1 MMKGDFTRWTF
12 DASKQYS
19 SVRLQQGRVLLDA
32 DWNEQLD
39 IMGYRETTAN
49 KEIIGLNGVPNLT
62 SFAIEIDEEG
72 VIQLGKGLCYVDG
85 ILCENDENQE
95 SSGEEEITGDYLA
108 YLEVWQH
115 HVTAIEAEELR
126 EKALGGPDTT
136 TRTQTYWQVKLSRFI
151 TSESPEKWQ
160 VKWKN
165 FLEEREQKGKLV
177 VRATGTT
184 ILPNDLYRVEI
195 HQGGKYEETTT
206 FKWAR
211 NNGSMAARV
220 ESIDSNRVTIISNPQ
235 AQFQVEDWIE
245 ITDEEKVKGGEPGF
259 FAKINNIQGNDLIL
273 DPEAGDEI
281 IGLDPRNIITTVRI
295 WGAEAS
301 TIVEENEDGGYK
313 TLENGIE
320 VKFEENGASKY
331 RTGDYWLIPTRSQEE
346 IVWPPGGEEPHGI
359 DYHYCPLAIVKYT
372 QETDTWEFVKDCRQV
387 FPGMTEVA
395 RATAVTDDDGII
407 KGTELSIGVQS
418 YNDSRRAYPDD
429 EKDKYTEDNLD
440 IQGGKHLKLNVGFW
454 KDELDGVLW
463 PADGDRVEGMSFCV
477 SDRPRMELD
486 KYGRLGIGPGDD
498 GSGTKEPKAW
508 LDLQP
513 NWYTDDE
520 PPANGN
526 EEYVGLR
533 INPTFPGDGK
543 KEYGLKVENS
553 DVEIG
558 GNLTVEGKSHL
569 KSIVGIGTAPEKTIG
584 VNVGLSLSVPEGV
597 IPGEVVGLKLQP
609 TLNASNTGDQLTG
622 LHINPVFQNDSQS
635 GVKHY
640 GLIVEKGK
648 VGIGTIDP
656 TAGLELTPTLDAS
669 NNDDHLTGLLINPDF
684 QHHSQSGVKDYGL
697 KVEKGKV
704 GIGSALNDDRSLDIG
719 VDVRSGVIASNNND
733 KLVGLYIEPEFE
745 DSSKKNV
752 EHYGLIVQEGKVA
765 IGPPSENVYPV
776 EIDGSESRVEN
787 LEVTGDLEVRG
798 NVTYYGD
805 VVAYAV
811 EKAAGQILL
820 GDDNSDRVVVHATM
834 SSQHTSGKLKLTS
847 PLEIELGASQQD
859 FLSLFST
866 AAAAP
871 KSQADGRIVWK
882 KGVVTKEGS
891 NSEDGVGEEY
901 EEESK
906 ILAAIHSFLNGAD
919 GDLRFG
925 TASSEDDEPQDR
937 MVITAEGN
945 VAIGSE
951 DPGTNKLK
959 VTGGTTSLGG
969 ALTVTSGGVTLTEGD
984 VTLADGDVVLS
995 DGSVNIVGTEP
1006 TASKL
1011 TVGGATNLT
1020 GKLTVAPELFG
1031 DSSSAAEINPMLA
1044 ATTNDQ
1050 VLCAV
1055 KINPTFTDNEYDET
1069 AKKLGLHVAS
1079 GDVAI
1084 DQGSLAIDQG
1094 SLAIGAEAV
1103 PNSEKL
1109 YVNGKTI
1116 LGGTLTA
1123 NASDTYLAGAEITQ
1137 TLTATAANQTLSAL
1151 KIQPTFTENDHD
1163 ETAKKLGLHVA
1174 SGDVGISQGSLAIGV
1189 DFESDYKLIV
1199 AGNTKIKGKDLVL
1212 QVDDNGDKQGV
1223 LFQNSGGKYTWRIYR
1238 ENADDSHA
1246 YLKISGGWEENSTDL
1261 SDRVTIDKDGAVGIG
1276 KDPGVIV
1283 AGDTVIGD
1291 GERPSDGTAV
1301 KLDVEG
1307 IVRGQ
1312 TFVEASDAKQKENIQ
1327 LLKDG
1332 LGKILGLRGVTY
1344 KWKDGKEA
1352 AQKTTEIG
1360 LVAQEVE
1367 AIFPELVITDSQGMK
1382 SLSYSKL
1389 IAPLIEA
1396 VKEQQAQI
1404 VGLVNQVQQQQTQI
1418 EQLQALNNG

>member
-1 MMKGDFTRWTF
+1 MKGDFTRWTF

-49 KEIIGLNGVPNLT
+49 KKTIGLNGVPNLT
-62 SFAIEIDEEG
+62 SFAIEIDQEG

-95 SSGEEEITGDYLA
+95 YSGEEQITGDYLA

-151 TSESPEKWQ
+151 ASESPEKWQ
-160 VKWKN
+160 VKWKSI
-165 FLEEREQKGKLV
+165 LEEREPKGKLV

-184 ILPNDLYRVEI
+184 LLPNDLYRVEI
-195 HQGGKYEETTT
+195 HKGGGYVENTT

-220 ESIDSNRVTIISNPQ
+220 DSIDSNRVTIISNPQ

-245 ITDEEKVKGGEPGF
+245 ITDEERVKGGLEGF

-273 DPEAGDEI
+273 APGEGDVDEI
-281 IGLDPRNIITTVRI
+281 ADLDPGNIITTVRI

-301 TIVEENEDGGYK
+301 TIVEENEDEGYK

-320 VKFEENGASKY
+320 VKFEENGAPKY
-331 RTGDYWLIPTRSQEE
+331 WTGDYWFIPTRSQEE

-372 QETDTWEFVKDCRQV
+372 DGTKKWEFVKDCRQV

-407 KGTELSIGVQS
+407 KGTELSLGVQS
-418 YNDSRRAYPDD
+418 YNDSRRAYPDE

-454 KDELDGVLW
+454 KDELDVDW
-463 PADGDRVEGMSFCV
+463 PPEDDRVEGMSFCV

-609 TLNASNTGDQLTG
+609 TLNASNTGDQLIG

-669 NNDDHLTGLLINPDF
+669 NNDEHLTGLLINPDF

-719 VDVRSGVIASNNND
+719 VDLRSGVIASNNED

-834 SSQHTSGKLKLTS
+834 SSQHTSEKLKLTS

-891 NSEDGVGEEY
+891 SSEDGVGEEY

-925 TASSEDDEPQDR
+925 TASSSDDEPQDR

-959 VTGGTTSLGG
+959 VTGGATLLEGTLMVRDSYLIVAG
-969 ALTVTSGGVTLTEGD
+969 A
-984 VTLADGDVVLS
+984 
-995 DGSVNIVGTEP
+995 GSV
-1006 TASKL
+1006 
-1011 TVGGATNLT
+1011 
-1020 GKLTVAPELFG
+1020 
-1031 DSSSAAEINPMLA
+1031 
-1044 ATTNDQ
+1044 
-1050 VLCAV
+1050 
-1055 KINPTFTDNEYDET
+1055 
-1069 AKKLGLHVAS
+1069 
-1079 GDVAI
+1079 
-1084 DQGSLAIDQG
+1084 
-1094 SLAIGAEAV
+1094 AIGAEAV
-1103 PNSEKL
+1103 PEGEKL
-1109 YVNGKTI
+1109 YVNGKTL
-1116 LGGTLTA
+1116 LGGILTA
-1123 NASDTYLAGAEITQ
+1123 NATSSYLAGAEIKQ

-1151 KIQPTFTENDHD
+1151 KIKPTFNEHD
-1163 ETAKKLGLHVA
+1163 ETTKKLGLHVA
-1174 SGDVGISQGSLAIGV
+1174 SGDVAIDQGSLAIGV

-1199 AGNTKIKGKDLVL
+1199 AGNTKIKGSDLVL
-1212 QVDDNGDKQGV
+1212 QVDDNTKDQNV
-1223 LFQNSGGKYTWRIYR
+1223 LFQNSGGNYTWRIYR
-1238 ENADDSHA
+1238 ENADDSHS
-1246 YLKISGGWEENSTDL
+1246 YLKISGGWEEDYMNL

-1276 KDPGVIV
+1276 KKPGVIV
-1283 AGDTVIGD
+1283 TDDEAIGS
-1291 GERPSDGTAV
+1291 GERPPDGTAV